1 MATQYPHILLLP
13 VFAFGLQMA
22 ERKANHNLDSF
33 SNALWLALTSVTSL
47 GFGDFVPLSPLGRAI
62 DAVAIGWGLLLY
74 ADNILSL
81 TPNPNPN
88 PDS

>member
-1 MATQYPHILLLP
+1 M
-13 VFAFGLQMA
+13 QMA

-74 ADNILSL
+74 VATA
-81 TPNPNPN
+81 TPYPYPY
-88 PDS
+88 P